1 MNRTTTSLPVC
12 SRAIL
17 RCTHPN
23 FAHTRQNLSLLY
35 ICEVHYCPSITYLFF
50 KLHQTPPA
58 MVISLDSLMSTTTN
72 SQTLE
77 LGLSVLLTEKRDWLQ
92 GKSIGLITNHTGV
105 DATLQNN
112 YRLFA
117 EVPECQLSA
126 IFTPEHGLWGAV
138 QDGIAINGREAVT
151 LKKHPSK
158 NPLRDENPL
167 NVRVFSLYGQSMRP
181 TANQLEGIDLL
192 VYDMQDVGARY
203 YTYISTMLYAMEAAA
218 DYGIAFIV
226 TDRPNPITCNAVEGP
241 VLESGSESFVGIHPI
256 PIRYGLTIGELA
268 TLLKAERVPSCQLKV
283 AWMPGYKRATWF
295 DDTGLPWVPPSPN
308 MPTPTTAILYP
319 GLCLFEGTNIS
330 EGRGTTKP
338 FEYIGAPWC
347 NGEKWAGQLN
357 DCQLPGVRFRSV
369 VFTPA
374 PASETTKYAKQ
385 TCQGVAIHIT
395 DRERFRPIE
404 TAIQMLSTL
413 ITEYSDHFA
422 FKASHFDRL
431 AGNTWLRE
439 ALSSRNSADALQARW
454 SQELQG
460 WQDRTTQYHVYE

>member
-1 MNRTTTSLPVC
+1 
-12 SRAIL
+12 
-17 RCTHPN
+17 
-23 FAHTRQNLSLLY
+23 
-35 ICEVHYCPSITYLFF
+35 
-50 KLHQTPPA
+50 
-58 MVISLDSLMSTTTN
+58 MSTTTH

-77 LGLSVLLTEKRDWLQ
+77 LGLSVLLTEKRDWIQ

-105 DATLQNN
+105 DATLRNN

-117 EVPECQLSA
+117 EVPACQLSA

-138 QDGIAINGREAVT
+138 QDGIAINSRDAVT
-151 LKKHPSK
+151 SPVRNKA
-158 NPLRDENPL
+158 PL
-167 NVRVFSLYGQSMRP
+167 NIPIFSLYGQSMRP

-218 DYGIAFIV
+218 DCGVGFIV
-226 TDRPNPITCNAVEGP
+226 TDRPNPITCNAIEGP
-241 VLESGSESFVGIHPI
+241 VLENGSESFVGIHQL

-283 AWMPGYKRATWF
+283 AWMQGYKRAMWF
-295 DDTGLPWVPPSPN
+295 DDTGNLPWVPPSPN
-308 MPTPTTAILYP
+308 MPTLTTATLYP
-319 GLCLFEGTNIS
+319 GLCLFEGTNMS

-347 NGEKWAGQLN
+347 NGEKWAEQLN

-385 TCQGVAIHIT
+385 TCHGVAIHIT

-404 TAIQMLSTL
+404 TTIQMLSTL
-413 ITEYSDHFA
+413 IAEYSDLFA
-422 FKASHFDRL
+422 FSASHFDRL
-431 AGNTWLRE
+431 AGNRWLRE
-439 ALSSRNSADALQARW
+439 ALSNGNSAEAIQVRW
-454 SQELQG
+454 RQELQE